1 MVCHNR
7 ELLAK
12 MSVTSVMIQNRSLY
26 VSKDGISRLQL
37 LTPNKKSIRD
47 IYIYIYIICQ
57 SRDGNLVELPTLP
70 VEIAIVISTGRD
82 ANHDLYQYK
91 LVELQTL
98 PVEIAIVISTRR
110 ECNCDSY

>member
-1 MVCHNR
+1 MTGDRPVST
-7 ELLAK
+7 LLGTLK
-12 MSVTSVMIQNRSLY
+12 VWYLVFPYKSVWLEITLEM
-26 VSKDGISRLQL
+26 
-37 LTPNKKSIRD
+37 T
-47 IYIYIYIICQ
+47 YIYICQ

-98 PVEIAIVISTRR
+98 PVEIAIVISTSR
-110 ECNCDSY
+110 ECNCDLY